1 MDDSSKLALK
11 KIIKLIRS
19 SEKKFKQGNFKG
31 AIDDKRAANII
42 LKLKCEDKEITEKYK
57 EELSKLYCSRF
68 DLIFDHKAKISE
80 FKKFEIVK
88 LLEQKSEE
96 KFKKGDYKAAVKALR
111 RSEKYLSN

>member
-1 MDDSSKLALK
+1 MSKQQYQAFIEKVQSDSALE
-11 KIIKLIRS
+11 IVDFS
-19 SEKKFKQGNFKG
+19 V
-31 AIDDKRAANII
+31 
-42 LKLKCEDKEITEKYK
+42 DKEITEKYK
-57 EELSKLYCSRF
+57 EELSKLYSSRF